1 MKRFALFAI
10 PALLAGCVETTTTGA
25 GGGLSMEDNAA
36 NFDSAVA
43 SIGCDL
49 KFESDYLPVELQTG
63 MNREEIQKVA
73 ASKVR
78 RGQAVALSGGGIRS
92 TVGACAPDATPKQS

>member
-1 MKRFALFAI
+1 MMRIALIAAAS
-10 PALLAGCVETTTTGA
+10 ALLAGCVETTGGTA
-25 GGGLSMEDNAA
+25 GGPTPAENAE
-36 NFDSAVA
+36 NFDAAVA

-63 MNREEIQKVA
+63 MSREDILKVA

-92 TVGACAPDATPKQS
+92 TIGACAPDAKPKQS

>member
-1 MKRFALFAI
+1 MKRFALI
-10 PALLAGCVETTTTGA
+10 LLPALIAGCVETTGTG
-25 GGGLSMEDNAA
+25 GGGLTAADNAE
-36 NFDSAVA
+36 NFDSAIA

-63 MNREEIQKVA
+63 MSREEIQKVA
-73 ASKVR
+73 AGKVR

>member
-1 MKRFALFAI
+1 MIRAAFI
-10 PALLAGCVETTTTGA
+10 PAIACLLVGCVETTTTA
-25 GGGLSMEDNAA
+25 GESISAA
-36 NFDSAVA
+36 DQSTNFDAAIA

-63 MNREEIQKVA
+63 MSREDITKIA

-78 RGQAVALSGGGIRS
+78 RGQAVALSGGGVRS
-92 TVGACAPDATPKQS
+92 TVGICDPANAPKQS

>member
-1 MKRFALFAI
+1 MKRAAFTLAVFT
-10 PALLAGCVETTTTGA
+10 LLAGCVETTARGGDGA
-25 GGGLSMEDNAA
+25 VVDSAA
-36 NFDSAVA
+36 NFDAAVA

-63 MNREEIQKVA
+63 MSREEIQQVA
-73 ASKVR
+73 AIKVR

-92 TVGACAPDATPKQS
+92 IVGICDPAANAPKQS

>member
-1 MKRFALFAI
+1 MKRFALIAV
-10 PALLAGCVETTTTGA
+10 PALLAGCVETTGTTG
-25 GGGLSMEDNAA
+25 GGTSPVDNAA
-36 NFDSAVA
+36 NFDAAIA
-43 SIGCDL
+43 SVGCDL

-63 MNREEIQKVA
+63 MSREEIQKVA
-73 ASKVR
+73 AGKVR